1 MDFGKR
7 LWGEYDS
14 VRKYLFS
21 ISLFSFHLHSEFCIV
36 RSASI
41 LSADSKKENAHRC
54 VALKKVRKE
63 WVCLLVRVT
72 CRTESTQ
79 CQHGFADMSTVIW
92 IWFYVLQFLCS
103 LTMATTTFFL
113 PFFAFSKRIWIVSVS
128 VTCDFACISIEN
140 NWLHFQLSIR
150 NLWNCPLSQLAK
162 AHESHAAQ
170 KIRTDNSFLF
180 IRLFP
185 ITESLHRMS
194 SGIFGCIVFPPLF
207 LSMHFTSLF
216 HCRCSHIGSNK
227 KGALQMHAKCLKN
240 YIFERR
246 QSIVLYSFES
256 CWANSCHSVTSC
268 D

>member
-79 CQHGFADMSTVIW
+79 CQHGFVDMSTVIW
-92 IWFYVLQFLCS
+92 IRFYVLQFLCS
-103 LTMATTTFFL
+103 LTMAATTFFYL
-113 PFFAFSKRIWIVSVS
+113 
-128 VTCDFACISIEN
+128 
-140 NWLHFQLSIR
+140 
-150 NLWNCPLSQLAK
+150 
-162 AHESHAAQ
+162 
-170 KIRTDNSFLF
+170 
-180 IRLFP
+180 
-185 ITESLHRMS
+185 SLHS
-194 SGIFGCIVFPPLF
+194 ANV
-207 LSMHFTSLF
+207 
-216 HCRCSHIGSNK
+216 
-227 KGALQMHAKCLKN
+227 
-240 YIFERR
+240 
-246 QSIVLYSFES
+246 FES
-256 CWANSCHSVTSC
+256 CRCLSHAILHAFPSKTIGCIFSCPYAICEIVRCRNSQKPMKVMRRKRFAQTIHLSSFDCSPSLNLSIEWAQVYSVALFSLLYFCQCISLPCSTVDAVTSGAIRKVHC
-268 D
+268 KCMQNVWKIIFSNEDNRLFCIRLKVVEQTVATL